1 MVLQI
6 NKIGAISLTRM
17 TRGLQLLEQGIKIV
31 ENENENLFRYR
42 KI

>member
-1 MVLQI
+1 MVLQ
-6 NKIGAISLTRM
+6 NNEIGAISLTRM
-17 TRGLQLLEQGIKIV
+17 MRELQLLEGIKIV